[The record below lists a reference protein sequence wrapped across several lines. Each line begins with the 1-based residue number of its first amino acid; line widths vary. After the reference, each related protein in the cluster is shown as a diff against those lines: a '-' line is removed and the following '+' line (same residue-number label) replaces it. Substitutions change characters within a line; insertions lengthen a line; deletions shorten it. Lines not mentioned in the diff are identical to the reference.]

1 MSWVWRKNRNMTSC
15 LGDDLDF
22 ANQKECQH
30 LNCQWYN
37 EQIDEETGETL
48 GEILLMKC
56 HDCGEIFYDE

>member
-1 MSWVWRKNRNMTSC
+1 MTSC

-37 EQIDEETGETL
+37 EQIDEDTNETIGEYTF
-48 GEILLMKC
+48 EKC
-56 HDCGEIFYDE
+56 LDCGEIFYDE